1 MLGNAG
7 VCFPALHFFKRAH
20 IGVCVIESQHK
31 AQCDFVVFKVVQKS
45 ATKAVVR
52 DGPPRGVNHQAGHGQ
67 GGVDFPQFF
76 DADGKGLRVFAL
88 VELETLNDLL
98 AQMATRSFGKDGVF
112 GV

>member
-7 VCFPALHFFKRAH
+7 VCFPALHFFKRTH
-20 IGVCVIESQHK
+20 IGVGVIQAQHK
-31 AQCDFVVFKVVQKS
+31 AQGDFVVFKVVQKS
-45 ATKAVVR
+45 STKAVVG
-52 DGPPRGVNHQAGHGQ
+52 DGPTRGVDHQARLGQ

-98 AQMATRSFGKDGVF
+98 AQMATCALGKDGVF